1 MRNILALVFIGAS
14 ISIFG
19 SPVRSVVGYKH
30 ISMSNGRGEVSYSAK
45 DYVQDGLVAMW
56 DGIENVGWG
65 IHDANTT
72 TWIDLVGGRTFLLT
86 HGVVTPNAVSVLGQ
100 MSSSKISY
108 DTTKTYSVFHTCKFS
123 NPTHMRANVFMLL
136 TTSTA
141 FSVGAYSFDANVPVR
156 LFRAVNWKN
165 VVTASTWPDND
176 IYAGQFGIT
185 YSVLKSGES
194 PKNIVVLYLDGVEVY
209 RLEGAAS
216 SFGYALGDSGNYY
229 IDVSSS
235 QLEQEVYNIR
245 LYDRELTSDEIAANY
260 EIDKVRFGL

>member
-1 MRNILALVFIGAS
+1 MRRSLTIVCVLISVSLNASPIRSAVGQRHLAMAT
-14 ISIFG
+14 
-19 SPVRSVVGYKH
+19 
-30 ISMSNGRGEVSYSAK
+30 GESHESYSAK

-123 NPTHMRANVFMLL
+123 NPTHTQANVFTLL

-245 LYDRELTSDEIAANY
+245 LYNRELTSDEIAANY

>member
-123 NPTHMRANVFMLL
+123 NPTHTQANVFTLL

-209 RLEGAAS
+209 RLEGES
-216 SFGYALGDSGNYY
+216 YSFGYALRDSGNYY
-229 IDVSSS
+229 INQSSS

-245 LYDRELTSDEIAANY
+245 LYNRELTSDEIAANY